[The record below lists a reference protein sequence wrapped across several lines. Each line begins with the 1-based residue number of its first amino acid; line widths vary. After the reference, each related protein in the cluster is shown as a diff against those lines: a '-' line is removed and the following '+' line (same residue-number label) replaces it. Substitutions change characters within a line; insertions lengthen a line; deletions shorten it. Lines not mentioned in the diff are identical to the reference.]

1 MYHILFLFYPFYS
14 MSVDMMS
21 TMMVDAFY
29 KSAGLKLRTNLYSSG
44 IMQLHLNLNN
54 TRLVH
59 VSLGLPNRKIEM
71 FSLMSDVALIKSN
84 GAEIQEKSLGVLV
97 ADQNQKNSRHRAVV
111 PKNIIS
117 NTTCSWAALDRL
129 IGLKM
134 CTDYQFTNV
143 TKDPNALYF
152 VLNGLTL
159 FKVSLIKADPTAK
172 NYVLEYSWN
181 KTQV

>member
-1 MYHILFLFYPFYS
+1 MTS
-14 MSVDMMS
+14 RM
-21 TMMVDAFY
+21 TVDAFY

-44 IMQLHLNLNN
+44 TMQLHLNLNN
-54 TRLVH
+54 THLVH
-59 VSLGLPNRKIEM
+59 VSLGLPNRKIEL
-71 FSLMSDVALIKSN
+71 FSLISDIALIKSN
-84 GAEIQEKSLGVLV
+84 GGEVQEKPLGILV
-97 ADQNQKNSRHRAVV
+97 VDQGQKNPQHLAIV

-117 NTTCSWAALDRL
+117 NVTCSWTALDRL

-143 TKDPNALYF
+143 TKNPNAPYF
-152 VLNGLTL
+152 ILNGLTL